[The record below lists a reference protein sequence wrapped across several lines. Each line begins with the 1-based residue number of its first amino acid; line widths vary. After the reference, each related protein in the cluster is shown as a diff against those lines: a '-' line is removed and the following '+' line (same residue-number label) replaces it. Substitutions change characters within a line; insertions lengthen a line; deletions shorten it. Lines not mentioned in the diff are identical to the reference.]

1 MPVLKVQTNA
11 KIEDKSKFMS
21 DATSLLSEVL
31 HKPASYIMII
41 IEPETEMLFG
51 GSDAP
56 LAYVE
61 LKSIGLPG
69 NETANLSAELCSFI
83 EERTGIPKNR
93 IYIEFA
99 DAKRNMFGWN
109 GGTF

>member
-11 KIEDKSKFMS
+11 EFEDKKAFMEE
-21 DATSLLSEVL
+21 ATELLSSVL
-31 HKPASYIMII
+31 MKPTRYIMVMV
-41 IEPETEMLFG
+41 EKNPDMMFAK
-51 GSDAP
+51 SDEP

-61 LKSIGLPG
+61 LKSIGLP
-69 NETANLSAELCSFI
+69 EDVTASVSAELCKFL
-83 EERTGIPKNR
+83 EKHLKVPQDR

-99 DAKRNMFGWN
+99 NAKRNMFGWN

>member
-1 MPVLKVQTNA
+1 MPVLKVKTNSEVA
-11 KIEDKSKFMS
+11 DKKKFMD
-21 DATSLLSEVL
+21 DATELLSKVL
-31 HKPASYIMII
+31 MKPSHYIMVI
-41 IEPETEMLFG
+41 IETGVDMMFAG
-51 GSDAP
+51 TGDP

-61 LKSIGLPG
+61 LKSIGLR
-69 NETANLSAELCSFI
+69 EDATAAISAKLSKFLEDELKV
-83 EERTGIPKNR
+83 PQDR

>member
-11 KIEDKSKFMS
+11 EIADKTAFMEEATELLSNVLMKPSRYIMVMVETNPDMMFAKSKE
-21 DATSLLSEVL
+21 L
-31 HKPASYIMII
+31 
-41 IEPETEMLFG
+41 
-51 GSDAP
+51 

-61 LKSIGLPG
+61 LKSIGLP
-69 NETANLSAELCSFI
+69 EDTTASLSAELCKFLES
-83 EERTGIPKNR
+83 ELKVPQDR

-99 DAKRNMFGWN
+99 NAGRNMFGWN

>member
-11 KIEDKSKFMS
+11 EFADKQKFMD
-21 DATSLLSEVL
+21 DATELLSNVL
-31 HKPASYIMII
+31 LKPSRYIMVM
-41 IEPETEMLFG
+41 IETNDEMMFAN
-51 GSDAP
+51 SKDP

-61 LKSIGLPG
+61 LKSIGLP
-69 NETANLSAELCSFI
+69 EDTTSFVSEKLCSFI
-83 EERTGIPKNR
+83 EDELKVPKDR

-99 DAKRNMFGWN
+99 NAKRNMFGWN